1 MWSGS
6 GSDTSILTLVEN
18 RENWKVNQKK
28 RNFWNNS
35 RVTQEI
41 IHGVREER
49 ENKKLEIQERKLQ
62 HLLDKDKR
70 EFQQKEQLEIDK
82 VNRPIYDEI
91 SKEAKS
97 AKESIP
103 ELKRMKKLIDSGKL
117 TNPLTHSIL
126 ESVEHGIFGFG
137 INLHAPIS

>member
-49 ENKKLEIQERKLQ
+49 EKQ
-62 HLLDKDKR
+62 
-70 EFQQKEQLEIDK
+70 
-82 VNRPIYDEI
+82 I
-91 SKEAKS
+91 SKTREWK
-97 AKESIP
+97 
-103 ELKRMKKLIDSGKL
+103 
-117 TNPLTHSIL
+117 
-126 ESVEHGIFGFG
+126 
-137 INLHAPIS
+137 